1 MKDGCGHFKS
11 HFTNAPLVYAAT
23 NTGNSFVF
31 YKTNNKQYYQPF
43 LVLHIHN
50 QEPLYILYK
59 HKENVAFFKFPSSI
73 LRQAFST
80 APECL
85 IQLVILVSGICV
97 ICLRNIM
104 LYYNFSLKKNNCL
117 PLLLQ
122 HTCTFIG
129 LNDYEY
135 YLDIYVM
142 SFSANCLEKINCVY
156 LLPIPH
162 FITIIIIKVIFPLY
176 ISPYYPS
183 LSSRGRV
190 HC

>member
-1 MKDGCGHFKS
+1 MYLS
-11 HFTNAPLVYAAT
+11 LN
-23 NTGNSFVF
+23 
-31 YKTNNKQYYQPF
+31 F
-43 LVLHIHN
+43 LL
-50 QEPLYILYK
+50 Q
-59 HKENVAFFKFPSSI
+59 F

-122 HTCTFIG
+122 HTYTFIG
-129 LNDYEY
+129 LNDYED

-142 SFSANCLEKINCVY
+142 SFSANCVEKSAYIY
-156 LLPIPH
+156 
-162 FITIIIIKVIFPLY
+162 FQYQVIFQLY